1 VTLEVKLDAFEGPIE
16 LLLHLITRQR
26 VSIYD
31 VSISTITEEYLA
43 AVDGLEELDLDTATG
58 FLVIAATLL
67 ELKSLRLLPERSHDG
82 VDPTLLEER
91 DALLAKLVE
100 VSTFRE
106 AGAWLGS
113 RLSAGEGFVGR
124 SVALE
129 DQFAA
134 LEPDPLDRLK
144 VTDLASAAGRLLLER
159 PVPQLDISHI
169 TPIRA
174 SVKEAIGELAEAL
187 QRDGAG
193 TFAELCRQAHS
204 RIDVVVRFLAL
215 LELFKAGAVE
225 LGQAG
230 RFGDITASWT
240 GEVDL
245 GLLLEEVD
253 EYGVP
258 REVA

>member
-1 VTLEVKLDAFEGPIE
+1 MSLEVKLEAFEGPIE

-31 VSISTITEEYLA
+31 VSLSTITEEYLA
-43 AVDGLEELDLDTATG
+43 AVDGIEELDLEAATG

-67 ELKSLRLLPERSHDG
+67 ELKSLRLLPERNHDAT
-82 VDPTLLEER
+82 DPTLLEER

-124 SVALE
+124 AVTLE
-129 DQFAA
+129 DPYAA
-134 LEPDPLDRLK
+134 LTPDPVDRLR
-144 VTDLASAAGRLLLER
+144 VQDLAVAAARVLAER
-159 PVPQLDISHI
+159 PIKEIDISHV

-174 SVKEAIGELAEAL
+174 SVRDAIAELAGAL

-193 TFAELCRQAHS
+193 TFAGLCLGVGS
-204 RIDVVVRFLAL
+204 RIEVVVRFLAL

-230 RFGDITASWT
+230 RFGDITAEWT
-240 GEVDL
+240 GDVQLEV
-245 GLLLEEVD
+245 LLDEVD

>member
-1 VTLEVKLDAFEGPIE
+1 VSLEVKLEAFEGPIE

-31 VSISTITEEYLA
+31 VSISTITEEYLGA
-43 AVDGLEELDLDTATG
+43 LDGLEELDLDAATG

-82 VDPTLLEER
+82 ADPTLLEER

-106 AGAWLGS
+106 AGAWIGS

-124 SVALE
+124 TVTLE
-129 DQFAA
+129 DPYAA
-134 LEPDPLDRLK
+134 LTPDPLDRLRL
-144 VTDLASAAGRLLLER
+144 TDLAVAAARVLAER
-159 PVPQLDISHI
+159 PVTQLDISHL

-174 SVKEAIGELAEAL
+174 SVKDAIAELAETL
-187 QRDGAG
+187 QREGDG
-193 TFAELCRQAHS
+193 TFADLCRSVGS
-204 RIDVVVRFLAL
+204 RIEVVVRFLAL

-230 RFGDITASWT
+230 RFGDITAQWT
-240 GEVDL
+240 GEVEL
-245 GLLLEEVD
+245 QNLLDEVD